1 MAKPT
6 QQNQGEESGAPVV
19 EKPKK
24 QNDFRRV
31 ISQMR
36 QYIRRDHQD
45 MAEPVVSSNTLISWV
60 NTLEQLPKSIDVA
73 LENLK
78 QNADTMAA
86 EHVGRDPNESYR
98 SLRFVASGEPD
109 EWLIKDD
116 KLRGQYASVKIN
128 VTACDEPTR
137 EGLTNYILNRA
148 NHVYNGA
155 DYHSRIQNWDKFSP
169 GDRLFVLLSD
179 WGDSLDCERILED
192 IKTHI
197 PELKDIALSAELKME
212 KVSRGLHSMV
222 FGDNDD
228 EN

>member
-36 QYIRRDHQD
+36 QYIRRDQDD
-45 MAEPVVSSNTLISWV
+45 MALPVVSSNTLISWV

-86 EHVGRDPNESYR
+86 EHVGRDPNESYPSMQLVETGVR
-98 SLRFVASGEPD
+98 D
-109 EWLIKDD
+109 KWLVKDD
-116 KLRGQYASVKIN
+116 KLRGKYASVKIDVN
-128 VTACDEPTR
+128 APSKLTR
-137 EGLTNYILNRA
+137 EGITNCILNRV
-148 NHVYNGA
+148 NHVYKGA
-155 DYHSRIQNWDKFSP
+155 DYHSRIQNWDEFSP

-179 WGDSLDCERILED
+179 WGDSLECERILDD

-212 KVSRGLHSMV
+212 KAYRGLHSMV